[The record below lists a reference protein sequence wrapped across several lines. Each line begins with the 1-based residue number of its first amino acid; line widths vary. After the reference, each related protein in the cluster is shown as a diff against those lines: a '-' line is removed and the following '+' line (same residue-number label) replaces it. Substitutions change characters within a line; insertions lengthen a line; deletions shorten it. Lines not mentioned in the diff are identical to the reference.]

1 MVGQQWRGR
10 RHQPPIDRL
19 SETQDSEDVGAIYR
33 YVTASDGIQLGQE
46 RVTDFHVRGA

>member
-10 RHQPPIDRL
+10 RHQPSIDRL